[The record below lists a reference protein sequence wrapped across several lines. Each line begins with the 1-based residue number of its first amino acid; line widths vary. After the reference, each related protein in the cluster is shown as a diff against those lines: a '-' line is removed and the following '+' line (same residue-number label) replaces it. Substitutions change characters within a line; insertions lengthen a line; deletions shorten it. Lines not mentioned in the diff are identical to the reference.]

1 MSPRAWCLPILVLAL
16 ALSASAA
23 SAQRASHGQPRQSP
37 QACSSESPH
46 GVSFTRANGRMFGV
60 LRWRPGPRAVRRSRY
75 RVLRN
80 GVIVGATRGHWMRV
94 NVAFGHRY
102 RLRVQ
107 IILPDGRPLICPQP
121 LLRMTNA
128 YRPPSAP
135 RFLSITNASGATVT
149 LSWERSARGDG
160 TLVGYRVRR
169 DGAVYGQTRAT
180 SMTIPVASN
189 RNYTFTVVAIDANGR
204 SSAPSTPVRVTTGH
218 TPPPAPGAVTGV
230 AMNSTAVQLSWQPSR
245 AAQGRIVG
253 YRVLRNGATVG
264 QYQGTQLQLQNLKPS
279 TRYAF
284 AVLAVDSLGYVS
296 RPSVPVSVQTTDPL
310 APAAPTSLL
319 GAGLNDTTVQ
329 LTWQP
334 SVAAQG
340 RIVGYRVLRDGTMV
354 GQFTQTTVTLAN
366 LAPST
371 TYTFTVVAVDSY
383 GELSPPA
390 TSVNVTTA
398 NPTPTSGHV
407 YAFLLADTGQSF
419 QDLQAHYQ
427 EIGTVSPTYYDCNGS
442 GNLTG
447 GNVPLITDWAQA
459 RQVKVLPRFNC
470 QNGAVIDNILN
481 NQALRQQWL
490 TGIMN
495 EVNAN
500 GYDGVMMDFEAG
512 YPQDRN
518 AYTAF
523 VTNLASQLHAENK
536 TLAVSVSAKT
546 ADVPNH
552 PRSTFF
558 DYNGLSA
565 QADALL
571 VMCWGIH
578 WTTSTPGAQ
587 DDMTWVRQV
596 VAYITTLPRLN
607 KFILGMQLYAMD
619 WPNSGGSANPAT
631 AMEYQDVMN
640 LAASEGMTPTYN
652 PTADAWTFSYTDA
665 AKVHHTVWFTDAS
678 TEADR
683 VGLAR
688 QSGLGG
694 VGVWR
699 LGREDQRLWADPD
712 LASAWS

>member
-1 MSPRAWCLPILVLAL
+1 
-16 ALSASAA
+16 
-23 SAQRASHGQPRQSP
+23 
-37 QACSSESPH
+37 
-46 GVSFTRANGRMFGV
+46 MFGV
-60 LRWRPGPRAVRRSRY
+60 VRWRPGPDAPSRGRY

-80 GVIVGATRGHWMRV
+80 GVVVGATRADRMRV

-102 RLRVQ
+102 RLRVW
-107 IILPDGRPLICPQP
+107 LVLADGQPLICPRP
-121 LLRMTNA
+121 LLRVINA

-135 RFLSITNASGATVT
+135 RFLSITNASAATVT
-149 LSWERSARGDG
+149 LSWRRAARGDAVV
-160 TLVGYRVRR
+160 VGYRVLR
-169 DGAVYGQTRAT
+169 DDAVYGETRGT
-180 SMTIPVASN
+180 STTIPVASN
-189 RNYTFTVVAIDANGR
+189 RRYTFTVLAIDANGR
-204 SSAPSTPVRVTTGH
+204 SSAPSNPVRVVTGH
-218 TPPPAPGAVTGV
+218 SAPPPPGAVTGV
-230 AMNSTAVQLSWQPSR
+230 PMSSTAVQLSWQPSR

-264 QYQGTQLQLQNLKPS
+264 QQPAAQLQLQNLKPS
-279 TRYAF
+279 TTYTF
-284 AVLAVDSLGYVS
+284 AVVAVDSLGYVS
-296 RPSVPVSVQTTDPL
+296 RPSAAVSVRTTDPL
-310 APAAPTSLL
+310 APSAPASLL
-319 GAGLNDTTVQ
+319 GAALNDSTVQ

-340 RIVGYRVLRDGTMV
+340 RIVGYRVLRDGALV
-354 GQFTQTTVTLAN
+354 GQFAQTAVTLGN

-371 TYTFTVVAVDSY
+371 TYTFTVLAVDSY

-390 TSVNVTTA
+390 TSVSVTTA

-419 QDLQAHYQ
+419 QDFQAHYQ
-427 EIGTVSPTYYDCNGS
+427 EIGTVSPTYYNCDGS
-442 GNLTG
+442 GDLIG

-459 RQVKVLPRFNC
+459 RQVKVLPRINC
-470 QNGAVIDNILN
+470 QNSAVIDNILN

-495 EVNAN
+495 EVNSN

-523 VTNLASQLHAENK
+523 VTDLAAQLHAENK
-536 TLAVSVSAKT
+536 TLDVSVSAKT

-565 QADALL
+565 QADALF

-578 WTTSTPGAQ
+578 WTTSAPGAQ

-596 VAYITTLPRLN
+596 VAYISTLPRLN

-619 WPNSGGSANPAT
+619 WPNGGGSTNPAT
-631 AMEYQDVMN
+631 ALEYQDVVN
-640 LAASEGMTPTYN
+640 LAASEGVTPTYDS
-652 PTADAWTFSYTDA
+652 TADAWTFSYTDA
-665 AKVHHTVWFTDAS
+665 ASVHHTVWYTDAT

-683 VGLAR
+683 VSLAR
-688 QSGLGG
+688 QSGFGG

-712 LASAWS
+712 LTSAWS